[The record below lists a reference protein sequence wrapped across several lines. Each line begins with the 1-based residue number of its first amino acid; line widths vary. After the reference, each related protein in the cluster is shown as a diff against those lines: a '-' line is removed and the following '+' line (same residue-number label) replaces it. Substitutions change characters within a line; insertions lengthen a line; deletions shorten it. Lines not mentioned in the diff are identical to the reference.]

1 MRSKVAARILSETP
15 EEVKIFTSWYAD
27 LIVRIHEIMNEKK
40 ITQKSLAEQLGKKPS
55 EISKWLNG
63 GHNFTLRSLAKLEAE
78 LGEPLLYI
86 PKQKFTLTKR
96 ISSQCL
102 IVNTNEINTDAEK
115 FKRAEIHID
124 EKDVYQLT
132 A

>member
-1 MRSKVAARILSETP
+1 MRSKVAARIVSETP

-27 LIVRIHEIMNEKK
+27 LVVRVHEIMHAKN
-40 ITQKSLAEQLGKKPS
+40 ITQKSLAEKLGKKPS

-78 LGEPLLYI
+78 LGEQLLYI
-86 PKQKFTLTKR
+86 PQKTRTPVKGK
-96 ISSQCL
+96 SSQCL
-102 IVNTNEINTDAEK
+102 IVYTNENIAAAEN
-115 FKRAEIHID
+115 FISTEVSPN
-124 EKDVYQLT
+124 EKEVYQIT